1 MEPEKKE
8 VFSHIQKDMGKLKD
22 LQPHTH
28 PFWTTEQQTLNFL
41 LNSEGKALITSLF
54 LLGTRGPLPD
64 LLSHLTLYSTF
75 PNPIGFRERE
85 SPLYTHLSDP

>member
-1 MEPEKKE
+1 MEPEEKE

-41 LNSEGKALITSLF
+41 LSSEDKALINI
-54 LLGTRGPLPD
+54 LLV
-64 LLSHLTLYSTF
+64 SSF
-75 PNPIGFRERE
+75 
-85 SPLYTHLSDP
+85 